1 MNQLEIRKMLD
12 FVRTLDI
19 GTNPEPAA
27 IFDPLIQGFN
37 VWAIPSDH
45 PGGDWE
51 RVVSKFD
58 SGAYKKRCEYVGC
71 AFYYNDGAGYVQVT
85 TDAYALGDHLP
96 EYSKY
101 VMPSAIKAGMKSIHN
116 RPDDVAWVIEKVKWV
131 FQQIGLPCPEIR
143 VGEDD

>member
-1 MNQLEIRKMLD
+1 MNRFELMKMLE
-12 FVRTLDI
+12 FVRGLDI
-19 GTNPEPAA
+19 STNPEPAA

-37 VWAIPSDH
+37 VWCIPSDH
-45 PGGDWE
+45 PGGDWKKI
-51 RVVSKFD
+51 VDKFD

-71 AFYYNDGAGYVQVT
+71 AFYYNEGNGWIGVT

-101 VMPSAIKAGMKSIHN
+101 ATPRLIKANKLSIHN
-116 RPDDVAWVIEKVKWV
+116 RPDDIEWVIEKVKWV
-131 FQQIGLPCPEIR
+131 FEQIGVPCPEIR